1 MTKTEMAVVIA
12 KQTGLDNKLTY
23 QVLSAIEQQ
32 LLTEGKALR
41 AVELDNFG
49 TFLPREKMGK
59 RRGKIFNG
67 STIAYDNWK
76 LVADPK
82 LVAQATLLARAAK
95 RAGIERANIEPDDLA
110 QVLESYKT
118 QVVRSLRRGMSV
130 SSLVFGSY
138 KVGKRKAR
146 VHKRADGSIG
156 TQTPAR
162 LVVVFK
168 SCKNGLHQK
177 FIPVAGLVWGK

>member
-1 MTKTEMAVVIA
+1 MTKTEMAIAIA
-12 KQTGLDNKLTY
+12 KHTGLANTLAYQTLT
-23 QVLSAIEQQ
+23 AIELQ
-32 LLTEGKALR
+32 LLAEGKALR

-49 TFLPREKMGK
+49 TFLPRQKMGK
-59 RRGKIFNG
+59 RRGQIFNG

-82 LVAQATLLARAAK
+82 LVAQATFVARAAK
-95 RAGIERANIEPDDLA
+95 RGDIEAQDVA

-118 QVVRSLRRGMSV
+118 QVVRTLRKGASV
-130 SSLVFGSY
+130 TSLVFGSY

-146 VHKRADGSIG
+146 VHQRADGSIG
-156 TQTPAR
+156 TQTPAHM
-162 LVVVFK
+162 VVVFK

>member
-23 QVLSAIEQQ
+23 QALSAIEQQ
-32 LLTEGKALR
+32 LLAEGKALR

-49 TFLPREKMGK
+49 TFLPRKKMGK
-59 RRGKIFNG
+59 RRGAIFNG

-95 RAGIERANIEPDDLA
+95 RADIEPQDLA

-118 QVVRSLRRGMSV
+118 QVVRSLRKGASV

-146 VHKRADGSIG
+146 IHKRAEGSIG
-156 TQTPAR
+156 TQTPAH

-177 FIPVAGLVWGK
+177 FIPVTGLVWGK